1 VCSLLLFIIYYN
13 LVAPR
18 KLETRVYNIISV
30 IVTKNGTD
38 KIQNVQ
44 PIVICYDAYY
54 MYNVYI
60 VLKIANAKTDDRKW
74 SDHLAGRPAGSEK
87 RIHR

>member
-1 VCSLLLFIIYYN
+1 MDVNFEKCVCSLLLFIIYYN

-18 KLETRVYNIISV
+18 KLETRVYNIMSV

-44 PIVICYDAYY
+44 PIVIFYDAYY
-54 MYNVYI
+54 MYNVYC
-60 VLKIANAKTDDRKW
+60 VKDRECEN
-74 SDHLAGRPAGSEK
+74 G
-87 RIHR
+87 